1 MNNIKH
7 SASRPWTLSRL
18 ALAIG
23 VASTAAPLLAQA
35 QADVDPRESQM
46 LEEILITGS
55 RLTTPTGMNTPTPVA
70 VLNAEDYELA
80 GTQNIEQLLLDSPQ
94 FAGNQLEGP
103 NANTVQ
109 AGQPIGVSTLNL
121 RNFGASRNL
130 VLVNGRRF
138 AITGPGMTTDI
149 NTIPAALIER
159 TEVVTGGSSAVYGSD
174 AITGVVNFIMKEDF
188 EGVALDVQSSWDM
201 PTKTPTYNIDL
212 TFGTNFDEDRGNIT
226 ASLGYMDRNGFTTN
240 ERGGFVAQTLSDA
253 CVTLDSYSPDSP
265 GTTLTVPSGETC
277 NSAGGRMG
285 FTTGG
290 SGDVP
295 NGRIGN
301 LPLYGSAQSDP
312 EFDLALANL
321 GLQDM
326 GSLGAIFDTEGNSLR
341 PFISPDDRYDFAN
354 NAYIVTPQERWMA
367 NVFGKYDFTDSMTG
381 YSEIHYSSNQ
391 TKVQIIPTNVGGN
404 FLVDTDNPYLS
415 GEMQNLLQLLDEREI
430 GTTTI
435 QQGSL
440 SLSTEPNDGLAVMN
454 YGRRFS
460 DLPTRQADA
469 DHQVFRTVLGLRGDL
484 GDVSDSVLRDL
495 SYDVY
500 YSFASTTEVD
510 VQIGSVSRSRVQNA
524 MLSQNGEA
532 PLLNMFGNGNMS
544 EAAIEQIL
552 IGAVSKIEAEQ
563 KVAVAS
569 LTGIAFDLPAGP
581 VAFAIGAEWRDSS
594 ASYIPDSF
602 LASGDVSGW
611 NSARATSGRQSVQE
625 VFGEVR
631 LPVLAG
637 ITGAERLDITGAFRY
652 SDYDVG
658 SEEGVWTYSGG
669 LEWAPVA
676 DLSLRTQFQHAIRA
690 PNIGELFGGQGSDGP
705 TATDP
710 CGPNQPADQQT
721 QAVRDVCVA
730 TGVPESAV
738 FSTSVQ
744 PSPFLRQIRG
754 GNPDLNPEESDT
766 TTIGIVYQPSQVDGL
781 ALSIDYFNIKLDDAI
796 APLGGGGLQNVLDLC
811 YNTLQDPDSV
821 FCGAVN
827 RDPNTGEITGPRYV
841 YTTNANIGG
850 IETSGVDLQANY
862 SFDTDWGLF
871 AGGSTWNVSTSW
883 TYTDEFVVTP
893 VQDLPNLKNDCLGAW
908 GGTCGQPVPEWK
920 SSTRLT
926 AITGPMTLS
935 LRARYMSDLITDRIA
950 IPQSRGDEAP
960 SADSFTKPTI
970 GSYVYFD
977 LTGQYA
983 FSEDTEVTLGVRN
996 IMDKEAP
1003 IVGSLEQGG
1012 RNTIP
1017 ATYDMQG
1024 RVVFVKL
1031 STKF

>member
-1 MNNIKH
+1 MNKIRH
-7 SASRPWTLSRL
+7 STLRPRHFSRL
-18 ALAIG
+18 ALAIS
-23 VASTAAPLLAQA
+23 VASAAAPLLAQ
-35 QADVDPRESQM
+35 QQNTGDVDETRT
-46 LEEILITGS
+46 LEEVIVTGT
-55 RLTTPTGMNTPTPVA
+55 RLTAPTGMNTPTPVS
-70 VLNAEDYELA
+70 VLNEEDFELS
-80 GTQNIEQLLLDSPQ
+80 GTQNVEQLLLDSPQ
-94 FAGNQLEGP
+94 FTGNQLEGP

-121 RNFGASRNL
+121 RNFGATRNL

-138 AITGPGMTTDI
+138 SITGPGMTTDI

-174 AITGVVNFIMKEDF
+174 AITGVVNFIMKDDF
-188 EGVALDVQSSWDM
+188 EGVALDAQSSWDM
-201 PTKTPTYNIDL
+201 PTDTPTYNIDL
-212 TFGTNFDEDRGNIT
+212 TFGTNFDDDRGNIT
-226 ASLGYMDRNGFTTN
+226 ASLGYLDRGGFTTN

-253 CVTLDSYSPDSP
+253 CVTTESHSSDSP
-265 GTTLTVPSGETC
+265 GVPLNVPAGETC
-277 NSAGGRMG
+277 SSAGGRMG

-301 LPLYGSAQSDP
+301 LPLYGSAQSDA
-312 EFDLALANL
+312 ELDAALAAL

-326 GSLGAIFDTEGNSLR
+326 GSLGAMFDAEGNSVR

-367 NVFGKYDFTDSMTG
+367 NVFADYDFNDAMTG
-381 YSEIHYSSNQ
+381 YAEIHYTSNQ
-391 TKVQIIPTNVGGN
+391 NKVQIIPSNVNGN
-404 FLVDTDNPYLS
+404 FLVETDNPYLS
-415 GEMQNLLQLLDEREI
+415 PNMQNLLQLLDERES

-440 SLSTEPNDGLAVMN
+440 SMSTEPNDGLAVLN

-460 DLPTRQADA
+460 DLPTRQANA
-469 DHQVFRTVLGLRGDL
+469 DQQVFRTAIGVRGDL
-484 GDVSDSVLRDL
+484 GDVSDVFLRDL

-500 YSFASTTEVD
+500 YSFAKTTEVD
-510 VQIGSVSRSRVQNA
+510 VQIGSVSRSRIQNA
-524 MLSQNGEA
+524 MLSQNGEP
-532 PLLNMFGNGNMS
+532 PLLNLFGNGNIS
-544 EAAIEQIL
+544 EAAAEQIL
-552 IGAVSKIEAEQ
+552 ISAVSKIEAEQ

-569 LTGIAFDLPAGP
+569 LTGVAFDLPAGP
-581 VAFAIGAEWRDSS
+581 VNFAIGAEWRDAS
-594 ASYIPDSF
+594 ASYLPDTF

-611 NSARATSGRQSVQE
+611 NSARPTSGSQSVTE
-625 VFGEVR
+625 FFGELR
-631 LPVLAG
+631 LPILSG
-637 ITGAERLDITGAFRY
+637 IAGAERLDLSGAFRY

-669 LEWAPVA
+669 LEWTPVA

-705 TATDP
+705 IATDP

-721 QAVRDVCVA
+721 QAVRDLCVA
-730 TGVPESAV
+730 TGVPADNV
-738 FSTSVQ
+738 FSASVQ

-766 TTIGIVYQPSQVDGL
+766 TTIGIVYQPSQIDGL
-781 ALSIDYFNIKLDDAI
+781 SLSIDYFNIELDGAI

-811 YNTLQDPDSV
+811 YDTLQDPDSV
-821 FCGAVN
+821 YCQAIH

-850 IETSGVDLQANY
+850 IETSGVDLHANY
-862 SFDTDWGLF
+862 AFETNWGF
-871 AGGSTWNVSTSW
+871 FGEGSLWSLSTSW
-883 TYTDEFVVTP
+883 TYTDEFTVTP
-893 VQDLPNLKNDCLGAW
+893 VQDLPDLKNHCVGAW
-908 GGTCGQPVPEWK
+908 GGTCGQPLPEWK

-926 AITGPMTLS
+926 ATSGPATIS
-935 LRARYMSDLITDRIA
+935 LRARYMSDLLTDRIA
-950 IPQSRGDEAP
+950 VPEARGEEAP
-960 SADSFTKPTI
+960 SADGFTKPTI

-983 FSEDTEVTLGVRN
+983 FSEETQVTLGVRN
-996 IMDKEAP
+996 ILDKEAP
-1003 IVGSLEQGG
+1003 VLGSLEQGG

-1024 RVVFVKL
+1024 RVLFVRL
-1031 STKF
+1031 HTQF